1 MKRMDRSSARIALSV
16 VLALSL
22 VSSTAFATDKAPKA
36 AKATKATKADAAKAE
51 AAKAEAPKP
60 DAKHDEMVQM
70 MMKASMPG
78 PMHDLMKPMAGN
90 WKTTAK
96 SWMKPGEPK
105 VSEGTCESSWILG
118 NRYLQS
124 TYKGNMDG
132 MPFEGWGLMGYDNQ
146 KQEFVSMWA
155 DNMGTGIAMSDG
167 KADPSGK
174 VFTMMTTMNDPQ
186 TGAPVPY
193 KMVTKVTDE
202 NQYTMSMMNMKD
214 GKEQTEM
221 EITYTRMK

>member
-1 MKRMDRSSARIALSV
+1 MERRSARIALSV
-16 VLALSL
+16 VLALGL
-22 VSSTAFATDKAPKA
+22 VSSGALADKTTKTTTG
-36 AKATKATKADAAKAE
+36 AKQDPMME
-51 AAKAEAPKP
+51 
-60 DAKHDEMVQM
+60 M

-78 PMHDLMKPMAGN
+78 PMHELMKPMAGN

-96 SWMKPGEPK
+96 SWLKPGAEPS
-105 VSEGTCESSWILG
+105 VSEGTCESTWILG

-124 TYKGNMDG
+124 TYKGDMGG

-167 KADPSGK
+167 KADPTGK
-174 VFTMMTTMNDPQ
+174 VFTMTTMMIDPA
-186 TGAPVPY
+186 TGKPTPY
-193 KMVTKVTDE
+193 KMVTKVADE
-202 NQYTMSMMNMKD
+202 NQYTMSMTSVKG
-214 GKEQTEM
+214 GKEETEM

>member
-36 AKATKATKADAAKAE
+36 AKATKADAAKAE

-96 SWMKPGEPK
+96 SWMKPGEPT

>member
-1 MKRMDRSSARIALSV
+1 MERRSARIALSV
-16 VLALSL
+16 VLALGL
-22 VSSTAFATDKAPKA
+22 VSSTALATDWA
-36 AKATKATKADAAKAE
+36 AKATKAPKADAAKAE
-51 AAKAEAPKP
+51 AAKPDAPKT
-60 DAKHDEMVQM
+60 DAKQDQMMEM

-78 PMHDLMKPMAGN
+78 PMHELLKPMAGN

-96 SWMKPGEPK
+96 SWLKPGTEPS
-105 VSEGTCESSWILG
+105 VSEGTCESTWILG

-124 TYKGNMDG
+124 TYKGDMGG

-146 KQEFVSMWA
+146 KQEFVSVWA
-155 DNMGTGIAMSDG
+155 DNFGTGIAMSDG

-174 VFTMMTTMNDPQ
+174 VLTMMTTMPDPQ
-186 TGAPVPY
+186 TGAPTPY
-193 KMVTKVTDE
+193 KMITKVANE
-202 NQYTMSMMNMKD
+202 NQYMMSMSSMKD

>member
-1 MKRMDRSSARIALSV
+1 VKRRSAWISLSAL
-16 VLALSL
+16 LALGL
-22 VSSTAFATDKAPKA
+22 LTGAAFAADKT
-36 AKATKATKADAAKAE
+36 AKSTKANDAKS
-51 AAKAEAPKP
+51 EAPKT
-60 DAKHDEMVQM
+60 DAQHDQMMEM

-96 SWMKPGEPK
+96 SWMKPGGEPE

-124 TYKGNMDG
+124 TYKGNMSG

-174 VFTMMTTMNDPQ
+174 VFTMMTMMSDPE
-186 TGAPVPY
+186 TGKQVPY
-193 KMVTKVTDE
+193 KMVTKVMDE
-202 NQYTMSMMNMKD
+202 NQYTMSMMSMKD
-214 GKEQTEM
+214 GKEHMEM

>member
-1 MKRMDRSSARIALSV
+1 MERRSARIALSV
-16 VLALSL
+16 VLALGL
-22 VSSTAFATDKAPKA
+22 VSSTAFATDKAAKAQKTPKA
-36 AKATKATKADAAKAE
+36 DATKAAS
-51 AAKAEAPKP
+51 KAEAPKT
-60 DAKHDEMVQM
+60 DAKQDQMMEM

-78 PMHDLMKPMAGN
+78 PMHELLKPMAGN

-96 SWMKPGEPK
+96 SWIKPGSEPA
-105 VSEGTCESSWILG
+105 VSEGTCESTWILG

-124 TYKGNMDG
+124 TYKGDMGG

-146 KQEFVSMWA
+146 KQEFISVWA

-174 VFTMMTTMNDPQ
+174 VLTMMTTMSDPK
-186 TGAPVPY
+186 TGTPTPY
-193 KMVTKVTDE
+193 KMVTKVADE
-202 NQYTMSMMNMKD
+202 NQYMMSMTSMKD
-214 GKEQTEM
+214 GKEETEM

>member
-1 MKRMDRSSARIALSV
+1 VKRRSAWIALSAL
-16 VLALSL
+16 LALGL
-22 VSSTAFATDKAPKA
+22 VSGAAFAADNT
-36 AKATKATKADAAKAE
+36 AKSTKAGDAKS
-51 AAKAEAPKP
+51 EAPKT
-60 DAKHDEMVQM
+60 DAQHDQMMEM

-96 SWMKPGEPK
+96 SWMKPGTEPQ

-124 TYKGNMDG
+124 TYKGDMAG

-174 VFTMMTTMNDPQ
+174 VFTMMTMMNDPE
-186 TGAPVPY
+186 TGKQVPY
-193 KMVTKVTDE
+193 KMVTKVMDE

-214 GKEQTEM
+214 GKEHMEM

>member
-1 MKRMDRSSARIALSV
+1 VKRRSAWIALSAL
-16 VLALSL
+16 LALGL
-22 VSSTAFATDKAPKA
+22 VSGAALAADKTAKS
-36 AKATKATKADAAKAE
+36 TKANDAKS
-51 AAKAEAPKP
+51 EAPKT
-60 DAKHDEMVQM
+60 DAQHDQMMEM

-78 PMHDLMKPMAGN
+78 PMHDLLKPMAGN

-96 SWMKPGEPK
+96 SWMKPGTEPE

-124 TYKGNMDG
+124 TYKGNMAG

-167 KADPSGK
+167 KADPAGK
-174 VFTMMTTMNDPQ
+174 VFTMMTMMNDPE
-186 TGAPVPY
+186 TGKPVPY
-193 KMVTKVTDE
+193 KMVTKVMDE

-214 GKEQTEM
+214 GKEHMEM
-221 EITYTRMK
+221 EITYSRMK